1 MSMNMMMTP
10 KELGME
16 IAANLKKLRKQRK
29 LSQKALAE
37 KAGLSYG
44 SMKRFEQTG
53 EISLESLLKIAIVLG
68 ETAPLESLFKSTEIK
83 SIQEIIDGNV

>member
-1 MSMNMMMTP
+1 MSMNMMVTP

-29 LSQKALAE
+29 LSQTALAE
-37 KAGLSYG
+37 KAGVSYG

-53 EISLESLLKIAIVLG
+53 EIALESLLKIAIVLG
-68 ETAPLESLFKSTEIK
+68 ETEPFEALFKPIEIK
-83 SIQEIIDGNV
+83 SIQEIIDGNL

>member
-1 MSMNMMMTP
+1 MSMNMMKTP
-10 KELGME
+10 KELGMV

-37 KAGLSYG
+37 KAGVSYG

-53 EISLESLLKIAIVLG
+53 EIALESLLKIAIVLG
-68 ETAPLESLFKSTEIK
+68 EIEPFEVLFKPTEIK
-83 SIQEIIDGNV
+83 SIQEIIDGNL

>member
-1 MSMNMMMTP
+1 MMTP

-53 EISLESLLKIAIVLG
+53 EISLESLLKIAIVLD
-68 ETAPLESLFKSTEIK
+68 ETAPFEGLFKPTEIK

>member
-1 MSMNMMMTP
+1 MNMMETP

-37 KAGLSYG
+37 KAGVSYG

-53 EISLESLLKIAIVLG
+53 EISLESLLKIAVVLG
-68 ETAPLESLFKSTEIK
+68 ETAPFETIFKPTEIK
-83 SIQEIIDGNV
+83 SIQEIIDGNL

>member
-1 MSMNMMMTP
+1 MMMTP

-68 ETAPLESLFKSTEIK
+68 ETAPFEGLFKPTEIK

>member
-1 MSMNMMMTP
+1 MVTP

-29 LSQKALAE
+29 LSQTALAE
-37 KAGLSYG
+37 KAGVSYV

-53 EISLESLLKIAIVLG
+53 EIALESLLKIAIVLG
-68 ETAPLESLFKSTEIK
+68 EAVSFEALFKPTEIK
-83 SIQEIIDGNV
+83 SIQEIIDGNL

>member
-1 MSMNMMMTP
+1 MNMMKTP

-16 IAANLKKLRKQRK
+16 IAVNLKKLRKQRK

-37 KAGLSYG
+37 KAGISYG

-53 EISLESLLKIAIVLG
+53 EISLESLLKIAVVLG
-68 ETAPLESLFKSTEIK
+68 ETAPFEAIFKPTEIK
-83 SIQEIIDGNV
+83 SIQEIIDGNL

>member
-1 MSMNMMMTP
+1 MMETP

-37 KAGLSYG
+37 KAGVSYG

-53 EISLESLLKIAIVLG
+53 EISLESLLKIAVVLG
-68 ETAPLESLFKSTEIK
+68 ETAPFETIFKPTEIK
-83 SIQEIIDGNV
+83 SIQEIIDGNL

>member
-1 MSMNMMMTP
+1 MKMMKTP

-16 IAANLKKLRKQRK
+16 IAANLKKLRRQRK

-37 KAGLSYG
+37 KAGISYG

-53 EISLESLLKIAIVLG
+53 EISLESLLKIAVVLG
-68 ETAPLESLFKSTEIK
+68 ETAPFEAIFKPTEIK
-83 SIQEIIDGNV
+83 SIQEIIDGNL

>member
-1 MSMNMMMTP
+1 MMVTP

-29 LSQKALAE
+29 LSQTALAE
-37 KAGLSYG
+37 KAGVSYG

-53 EISLESLLKIAIVLG
+53 EMALESLLKIAIVLG
-68 ETAPLESLFKSTEIK
+68 ETEPFEALFKLTEIK
-83 SIQEIIDGNV
+83 SIQEIIDGNL

>member
-1 MSMNMMMTP
+1 MNMMKTP

-16 IAANLKKLRKQRK
+16 IAANLKKLRKLRK

-37 KAGLSYG
+37 KAGISYG

-53 EISLESLLKIAIVLG
+53 EISLESLLKIAVVLS
-68 ETAPLESLFKSTEIK
+68 ETTLFEAIFKPTEIK
-83 SIQEIIDGNV
+83 SIQEIIDGNL

>member
-1 MSMNMMMTP
+1 MMMTP

-68 ETAPLESLFKSTEIK
+68 ETAPLESLFKPTEIK
-83 SIQEIIDGNV
+83 SIQEIIDGNI

>member
-1 MSMNMMMTP
+1 MSMNRMVTP

-29 LSQKALAE
+29 LSQIALAE
-37 KAGLSYG
+37 KAGVSYG

-53 EISLESLLKIAIVLG
+53 EIALESLLKIAIVLG
-68 ETAPLESLFKSTEIK
+68 ETEPFEALFKPTEIK
-83 SIQEIIDGNV
+83 SIQEIIDGKL

>member
-1 MSMNMMMTP
+1 MMMTP

>member
-1 MSMNMMMTP
+1 MSMNMMVTP

-29 LSQKALAE
+29 LSQTALAE
-37 KAGLSYG
+37 KAGVSYG

-53 EISLESLLKIAIVLG
+53 EIALESLLKIAIVLG
-68 ETAPLESLFKSTEIK
+68 ETEPFEALFKLTEIK
-83 SIQEIIDGNV
+83 SIQEIIDGNL

>member
-1 MSMNMMMTP
+1 MMMTP

-68 ETAPLESLFKSTEIK
+68 ETAPFESLFKPTKIK

>member
-1 MSMNMMMTP
+1 MMMTP

-68 ETAPLESLFKSTEIK
+68 ETAPLESLFKPTEIK

>member
-1 MSMNMMMTP
+1 MMMTP

-16 IAANLKKLRKQRK
+16 LAANLKKLRKQRK

-68 ETAPLESLFKSTEIK
+68 ETAPFESLFKPTEIK

>member
-1 MSMNMMMTP
+1 MVTP

-29 LSQKALAE
+29 LSQTALAE
-37 KAGLSYG
+37 KAGVSYG

-53 EISLESLLKIAIVLG
+53 EIALESLLKIAIVLG
-68 ETAPLESLFKSTEIK
+68 ETEPFEALFKLTEIK
-83 SIQEIIDGNV
+83 SIQEIIDGNL

>member
-1 MSMNMMMTP
+1 MVTP

-29 LSQKALAE
+29 LSHTALAE
-37 KAGLSYG
+37 KAGVSYG

-53 EISLESLLKIAIVLG
+53 EIALESLLKIAIVLG
-68 ETAPLESLFKSTEIK
+68 ETEPFEALFKLTEIK
-83 SIQEIIDGNV
+83 SIQEIIDGNL

>member
-1 MSMNMMMTP
+1 MVTP

-29 LSQKALAE
+29 LSQTALAE
-37 KAGLSYG
+37 KAGVSYG

-53 EISLESLLKIAIVLG
+53 EIALESLLKIAIVLG
-68 ETAPLESLFKSTEIK
+68 ETEPVEALFKPTAIK
-83 SIQEIIDGNV
+83 SIQEIIDGTL

>member
-1 MSMNMMMTP
+1 MMVTP

-29 LSQKALAE
+29 LSQTALAE
-37 KAGLSYG
+37 KAGVSYG

-53 EISLESLLKIAIVLG
+53 EIALESLLKIAIVLG
-68 ETAPLESLFKSTEIK
+68 ETEPFEALFKLTEIK
-83 SIQEIIDGNV
+83 SIQEIIDGNL

>member
-1 MSMNMMMTP
+1 MMVTP

-29 LSQKALAE
+29 LSQTALAE
-37 KAGLSYG
+37 KAGISYG

-53 EISLESLLKIAIVLG
+53 EISLESLLKIAVVLG
-68 ETAPLESLFKSTEIK
+68 ETVPFEALFKPTEIK
-83 SIQEIIDGNV
+83 SIQEIIDGTL

>member
-1 MSMNMMMTP
+1 MMMTP
-10 KELGME
+10 KELGMK

-68 ETAPLESLFKSTEIK
+68 ETAPFESLFKPTEIK

>member
-1 MSMNMMMTP
+1 MMVTP

-29 LSQKALAE
+29 LSQTALAE
-37 KAGLSYG
+37 KAGVSYG

-53 EISLESLLKIAIVLG
+53 EIALESLLKIAIVLG
-68 ETAPLESLFKSTEIK
+68 ETEPFEALFKPIEIK
-83 SIQEIIDGNV
+83 SIQEIIDGNL

>member
-1 MSMNMMMTP
+1 MSMNMMVTP

-29 LSQKALAE
+29 LSQTALAE
-37 KAGLSYG
+37 KAGISYG

-53 EISLESLLKIAIVLG
+53 EIALESLLKIAIVLG
-68 ETAPLESLFKSTEIK
+68 ETEPFESLFKPTEIK
-83 SIQEIIDGNV
+83 SIQEIIDGNL

>member
-68 ETAPLESLFKSTEIK
+68 ETAPLESLFKPTEIK

>member
-1 MSMNMMMTP
+1 MSMNMMATP

-29 LSQKALAE
+29 LSQTALAE
-37 KAGLSYG
+37 KAGVSYG

-53 EISLESLLKIAIVLG
+53 EIALESLLKIAIVLG
-68 ETAPLESLFKSTEIK
+68 ETEPFEALFKSTEIK
-83 SIQEIIDGNV
+83 SIQEIIDGTL

>member
-1 MSMNMMMTP
+1 MMMTP

-29 LSQKALAE
+29 LSQRVLAE
-37 KAGLSYG
+37 KAGISYG

-53 EISLESLLKIAIVLG
+53 EISLESLLKIAVVLG
-68 ETAPLESLFKSTEIK
+68 ETAPFETIFKPAEIK
-83 SIQEIIDGNV
+83 SIQEIIDGNL